1 MNNKKII
8 IILGPTATGK
18 TNLAV
23 KIANEYN
30 GEIISADSRQIYKNL
45 DIGTGKDLHEY
56 ESNNKKIPYYLIDI
70 LNPNKDYS
78 VYNFQIDF
86 IDSYKQ
92 IKKNNKRCIVCGG
105 TGLYIESL
113 LLNYDLSNKPP
124 PNYSLREKL
133 SKKSIKDLEAYLKKI
148 NNNDV
153 EKFKL
158 DTKNRI
164 IRNIEISLNKAN
176 SKNKKNNLLPIK
188 DYMVIGINPGR
199 DRVRHNI
206 TQRLKDRF
214 ENGLIE
220 EVKYLL
226 QNNITHDRL
235 NYFGLEYRFISQYL
249 NKMYSKD
256 ELFQKLNSAIHQ
268 FSKKQMTFFRRM
280 EKRNIKIHWIKENN
294 MNEIN
299 KIL

>member
-1 MNNKKII
+1 MNNKKVI

-23 KIANEYN
+23 KVAEKYN
-30 GEIISADSRQIYKNL
+30 GEIVSADSRQIYKNL

-56 ESNNKKIPYYLIDI
+56 KIGNKKIPYYLIDI
-70 LNPNKDYS
+70 INPNKDYS

-86 IDSYKQ
+86 IDSYNQ
-92 IKKNNKRCIVCGG
+92 INKNNKRCVICGG

-113 LLNYDLSNKPP
+113 LLNYDLSNSPP
-124 PNYSLREKL
+124 PNYKLRENL
-133 SKKSIKDLEAYLKKI
+133 SKKSIKELKTYLKRI
-148 NNNDV
+148 NKNDIN
-153 EKFKL
+153 KLKL

-164 IRNIEISLNKAN
+164 IRNIEICLDKTN
-176 SKNKKNNLLPIK
+176 SKNIKNDLLPIK
-188 DYMVIGINPGR
+188 NYIVIGINPGR
-199 DRVRHNI
+199 DKVRDNI

-220 EVKYLL
+220 EVESLL
-226 QNNITHDRL
+226 KNHVTYDRL

-249 NKMYSKD
+249 NNMYSK
-256 ELFQKLNSAIHQ
+256 EVLFQKLNSAIHQ
-268 FSKKQMTFFRRM
+268 FAKKQMTFFRRM
-280 EKRNIKIHWIKENN
+280 EKRNIKISWIKENN
-294 MNEIN
+294 INEIK